1 MEDVE
6 DVAEDATG
14 DVGASVPPQAPR
26 TTATPAKPTIVQV
39 RPMVLKDAAAR
50 VLRRILRSTGRH
62 PYQPKP
68 SRWLPPGSRGTV
80 FSPAGAVTGATVEI
94 LQLHGVGVPGVAP
107 VNVVLTL
114 FVVDAQ
120 AAHDQLQRAGAKVVR
135 GLEVTPWGH
144 RSFGIDDPDGL
155 RIWIV
160 EVLPGD

>member
-1 MEDVE
+1 MLGAREVVE
-6 DVAEDATG
+6 NLEIMDFRIFTLVRHTVNYQSMCQFYG
-14 DVGASVPPQAPR
+14 D
-26 TTATPAKPTIVQV
+26 
-39 RPMVLKDAAAR
+39 
-50 VLRRILRSTGRH
+50 ILGMTVVESWDR
-62 PYQPKP
+62 
-68 SRWLPPGSRGTV
+68 PGSRGTV